1 MSQKVK
7 KSSKRVQKNGCRSVL
22 HKKMEVHLAIQV
34 GSPRLGVQWSH
45 SWDQYDIVPNDE
57 VNNVEKEP

>member
-1 MSQKVK
+1 
-7 KSSKRVQKNGCRSVL
+7 
-22 HKKMEVHLAIQV
+22 MEVHLAIQV

-45 SWDQYDIVPNDE
+45 EWDQYDIVPNDE